1 MAIAIHGSMKQ
12 KPTTKDVGTQSELIT
27 TLAESKHRHVGTQ
40 TKQFGITLAE
50 LKRRRRQFQSLNP
63 EDFKQP

>member
-1 MAIAIHGSMKQ
+1 MAIAIHGSIKQ

-27 TLAESKHRHVGTQ
+27 TLAEWKRRHVGTQ
-40 TKQFGITLAE
+40 TELITLTE

-63 EDFKQP
+63 EGFNSP